1 MFYKLRYITCI
12 IYSVYTGNNKLPS
25 SRMIKSVFF
34 SFTFDKEK
42 ELILKL
48 IVFFMEFFDYSL
60 KNSQEEPISSINFLT
75 NIVHFTIESIVY
87 RDQSIRDSNLK

>member
-1 MFYKLRYITCI
+1 
-12 IYSVYTGNNKLPS
+12 
-25 SRMIKSVFF
+25 
-34 SFTFDKEK
+34 
-42 ELILKL
+42 
-48 IVFFMEFFDYSL
+48 MEFFDYSL